1 VVLAMA
7 CRVNSWH
14 HKCMDTRPQPLTV
27 GESAPWF
34 HLPTGKKPRYSFDT
48 AAGRYVLLV
57 FFGSSTEPQAREV
70 LQRLA
75 RLRSEFDDERVSF
88 FGITTDRADVTQ
100 ERVRDAPPGVRF
112 FHDLEGQV
120 SALYGAHPPGGAYRP
135 VSYLLDPA
143 LRVLHTLVWAGQP
156 AEHVAQLASLLA
168 AVPAPQPPHAASP
181 QAPVLV
187 VPRVFPPELCTTLI
201 NYYQQHGGVDS
212 GFMRDINGQTTTV
225 IDHGFKR
232 RGDRMI
238 DDPQLQRRCVAALHE
253 RLLPEIYKAFQ
264 FQASHLERAL
274 ISCYDAQDSGHFAA
288 HRDNTT
294 LATRHRRFAVSLF
307 LNSGQY
313 EGGQL
318 QFPEFG
324 SALYSAPAGGAVVFS
339 CSLLHKAT
347 AVTRGQRYM
356 FLPFLYDSAAQALRQ
371 ANAQHLSDQV
381 IHLA

>member
-1 VVLAMA
+1 
-7 CRVNSWH
+7 
-14 HKCMDTRPQPLTV
+14 MDIRPQPLTV

-70 LQRLA
+70 LQRLVSLHSALDGA
-75 RLRSEFDDERVSF
+75 RLSF
-88 FGITTDRADVTQ
+88 FGVTTDPADVAQ
-100 ERVRDAPPGVRF
+100 ARVRDAPPGVRF

-120 SALYGAHPPGGAYRP
+120 SALYGACPPGATYRP

-143 LRVLHTLVWAGQP
+143 LRVLHTLVWTGQP
-156 AEHVAQLASLLA
+156 AEHVAQLARWLA
-168 AVPAPQPPHAASP
+168 EVPTPQPPHAATP

-187 VPRVFPPELCTTLI
+187 VPRVFSPELCAALI
-201 NYYQQHGGVDS
+201 RYYQQHGGVDS

-238 DDPQLQRRCVAALHE
+238 EDPPLQGACVAALQR

-356 FLPFLYDSAAQALRQ
+356 FLPFLYDGAAQTQRQ

-381 IHLA
+381 IHLN

>member
-1 VVLAMA
+1 
-7 CRVNSWH
+7 
-14 HKCMDTRPQPLTV
+14 MDRALNPLSRPLSV

-34 HLPTGKKPRYSFDT
+34 HLPTSKKLRYNFDT
-48 AAGRYVLLV
+48 AAGRYLLLV
-57 FFGSSTEPQAREV
+57 FFGSSADPQAHAV

-75 RLRSEFDDERVSF
+75 SVRAVFDDARVSF
-88 FGITTDRADVTQ
+88 FGITTDPDDVAQ
-100 ERVRDAPPGVRF
+100 ARVQDALPGVRF
-112 FHDLEGQV
+112 FHDLEAKV
-120 SALYGAHPPGGAYRP
+120 SALYGAQPPDGGYSP
-135 VSYLLDPA
+135 VSYLLDPG
-143 LRVLHTLVWAGQP
+143 LRVLHTLAWTGDPAG
-156 AEHVAQLASLLA
+156 HVAQLATWLAGLPAPEPEHA
-168 AVPAPQPPHAASP
+168 AVP

-187 VPRVFPPELCTTLI
+187 VPRVFSPELCAALMG
-201 NYYQQHGGVDS
+201 YYQQHGGVDS

-238 DDPQLQRRCVAALHE
+238 EDLPLERACVAALRA
-253 RLLPEIYKAFQ
+253 RLLPEIVKAFQ

-313 EGGQL
+313 AGGQL

-356 FLPFLYDSAAQALRQ
+356 FLPFLYDSAAQELRQ
-371 ANAQHLSDQV
+371 ANMQHLSDAV
-381 IHLA
+381 IHLG